1 MRTLNLIK
9 ILEFYDV
16 PQLFLAADKF
26 GAKYICMMIQFDH
39 EIGFQYL
46 SVQISDERLD
56 SFLSGRLDLR
66 NLYLHPEV
74 EDAFYKVVVRNQ
86 IIKADFFDREDITEQ
101 VLPEEGYFYEEDDD
115 ADNYE
120 LLQKTQRERYTI
132 IRLGFIDHQNSHE
145 IDSLCLSQALSAFQ
159 HMVTNCHQK
168 LLGKQNEV
176 QSNLRVTTFKAASFD
191 VEFKSSSPVNLFGSS
206 DLSDTIAT
214 IDSLMRANDEEEF
227 KSILNRVRGRTVSSY
242 KNFMK
247 ILEDNKLSIKYKWVS
262 SIADNAIVSNSVSIS
277 RVSAIYGLLTR
288 NEELSSEEV
297 GFEGIFL
304 ASSVENGKWT
314 MKADGV
320 EKNIS
325 GESDTPSILS
335 GVTIERRRYRIK
347 CIETQIQNVATLKT
361 DNKIKLISI
370 EEINQQQ

>member
-26 GAKYICMMIQFDH
+26 GAKYICMMVRFDR

-56 SFLSGRLDLR
+56 AFLSGKLDLR
-66 NLYLHPEV
+66 YLYLNPEV

-86 IIKADFFDREDITEQ
+86 IIKAECFDRDNITERI
-101 VLPEEGYFYEEDDD
+101 LPEDGYYYEEDDD

-120 LLQKTQRERYTI
+120 LIQKTQQERFTI

-145 IDSLCLSQALSAFQ
+145 IDTECLSQALSAFQ
-159 HMVTNCHQK
+159 HMVSNCHQK
-168 LLGKQNEV
+168 LRGKQNAI
-176 QSNLRVTTFKAASFD
+176 QSNLKVTTFKAASFD
-191 VEFKSSSPVNLFGSS
+191 VEFKSSSPVDLFGSS
-206 DLSDTIAT
+206 DLSDTFAT
-214 IDSLMRANDEEEF
+214 IDSLMRTDDEEEF
-227 KSILNRVRGRTVSSY
+227 KSILDRVRGRTVSSY

-262 SIADNAIVSNSVSIS
+262 SIVDNAVVSNTVSTS
-277 RVSAIYGLLTR
+277 RVSSICGLLTR

-297 GFEGIFL
+297 VYEGVFL

-314 MKADGV
+314 MNADGFN
-320 EKNIS
+320 KNIS
-325 GESDTPSILS
+325 GDSDSPSILS
-335 GVTIERRRYRIK
+335 GVTIERKRYRIK
-347 CIETQIQNVATLKT
+347 CIEKLIQNVATLKT
-361 DNKIKLISI
+361 ENTIKIISI
-370 EEINQQQ
+370 EEINH

>member
-9 ILEFYDV
+9 ILDFYDV
-16 PQLFLAADKF
+16 PQLFLAVDKF
-26 GAKYICMMIQFDH
+26 GAKYICMMVQFDQD
-39 EIGFQYL
+39 IGFQYL

-56 SFLSGRLDLR
+56 AFISGRLDLR
-66 NLYLHPEV
+66 YLYLHPEV

-86 IIKADFFDREDITEQ
+86 IINAERFDQRNITERI
-101 VLPEEGYFYEEDDD
+101 LPEEGYYYEEDDD

-120 LLQKTQRERYTI
+120 LIQKTLQERYTI

-145 IDSLCLSQALSAFQ
+145 IDTECLSQALSAFQ

-168 LLGKQNEV
+168 LCGKQNAI
-176 QSNLRVTTFKAASFD
+176 QSNLKVTTFKAASFD
-191 VEFKSSSPVNLFGSS
+191 VEFKSSSPVDLFGSS
-206 DLSDTIAT
+206 DLSDTFAT
-214 IDSLMRANDEEEF
+214 IDSLMRTDDEEEF
-227 KSILNRVRGRTVSSY
+227 KSILDRVRGRTVSSY

-262 SIADNAIVSNSVSIS
+262 SIVDNAVVSNSVSTS

-297 GFEGIFL
+297 AYEGVFL

-314 MKADGV
+314 MNADGFD
-320 EKNIS
+320 KNIS
-325 GESDTPSILS
+325 GDSDSPSILS
-335 GVTIERRRYRIK
+335 GVTIERKRYRIK
-347 CIETQIQNVATLKT
+347 CIEKIIQNVTTLKIENT
-361 DNKIKLISI
+361 IKIISI
-370 EEINQQQ
+370 EEINH

>member
-26 GAKYICMMIQFDH
+26 GAKYICMMVRFDR

-56 SFLSGRLDLR
+56 AFISGRLDLR
-66 NLYLHPEV
+66 YLYLHPEV

-86 IIKADFFDREDITEQ
+86 IINAERFDQRDITERI
-101 VLPEEGYFYEEDDD
+101 LPEDGYYYEEDDD

-120 LLQKTQRERYTI
+120 LIQKTQQERFTI

-145 IDSLCLSQALSAFQ
+145 IDTECLSQALSAFQ
-159 HMVTNCHQK
+159 HMVSNCHQK
-168 LLGKQNEV
+168 LRGKQNAI
-176 QSNLRVTTFKAASFD
+176 QSNLKVTTFKAASFD
-191 VEFKSSSPVNLFGSS
+191 VEFKSSSPVDLFGCS
-206 DLSDTIAT
+206 DLSDTFAT
-214 IDSLMRANDEEEF
+214 IDSLMRTDDEEEF
-227 KSILNRVRGRTVSSY
+227 KSILDRVRGRTVSSY

-262 SIADNAIVSNSVSIS
+262 SIVDNAVVSNLVSTS
-277 RVSAIYGLLTR
+277 RVSAIYGLLNR
-288 NEELSSEEV
+288 YEELSSEEV
-297 GFEGIFL
+297 AYEGVFL

-314 MKADGV
+314 MNADGFD
-320 EKNIS
+320 KNIS
-325 GESDTPSILS
+325 GDSETPSILS
-335 GVTIERRRYRIK
+335 GVTIELKRYRIK
-347 CIETQIQNVATLKT
+347 CIEKIIQNVTTLKT
-361 DNKIKLISI
+361 ENAIKIISI
-370 EEINQQQ
+370 EEINH